1 MGPRTL
7 GGGGLPRQKDTSI
20 VPRPV
25 SQTGFAFFYINVCG
39 SSMNVWVYVRTTV
52 CGGWVWG
59 GVGGVGCRG
68 GGLMHLSTTK
78 IRHI

>member
-25 SQTGFAFFYINVCG
+25 SQSVFALFYINVCG
-39 SSMNVWVYVRTTV
+39 SSMNVGMYVRMIV
-52 CGGWVWG
+52 CGCVCVGWG
-59 GVGGVGCRG
+59 AGAAD
-68 GGLMHLSTTK
+68 
-78 IRHI
+78 